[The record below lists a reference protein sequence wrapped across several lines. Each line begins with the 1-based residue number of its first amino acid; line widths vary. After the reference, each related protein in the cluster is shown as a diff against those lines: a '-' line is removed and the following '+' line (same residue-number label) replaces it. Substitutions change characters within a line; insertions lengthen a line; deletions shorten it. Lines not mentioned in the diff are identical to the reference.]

1 MFIRVFILV
10 YIMVFFV
17 LVFYEELLKVGLF
30 GVGVN
35 FLKGINVFVSIEI
48 GMLER
53 YIYVVFNGEFVKR
66 EEVEIIYYVVEKFVF
81 KDFFGEV
88 EVWQYFDF
96 FNGYGFGNSVGG
108 VFGMVLVLSYV
119 FGGMWFRV
127 VQFVYE
133 VEVKYKG
140 GFGDVIGQFVGG
152 IEVRIKL
159 GGFGIGVID
168 NLFFED
174 YKVFV
179 VFLGRL
185 FIREVFDGDV
195 VKVIEVEGR
204 KVFEEFLKE
213 LKLERMMVLVR
224 NFVEKIGF
232 FLGEFFEIVR
242 EFDKVLK
249 NLSLMIM
256 FGKGFFVFVRDE
268 EVEKVKQLLSDMN
281 FFYDIV
287 EIYIERLKVGCWVG
301 QFVIFL
307 FFLLYFIWW

>member
-1 MFIRVFILV
+1 M
-10 YIMVFFV
+10 
-17 LVFYEELLKVGLF
+17 
-30 GVGVN
+30 
-35 FLKGINVFVSIEI
+35 
-48 GMLER
+48 
-53 YIYVVFNGEFVKR
+53 
-66 EEVEIIYYVVEKFVF
+66 
-81 KDFFGEV
+81 
-88 EVWQYFDF
+88 
-96 FNGYGFGNSVGG
+96 
-108 VFGMVLVLSYV
+108 
-119 FGGMWFRV
+119 
-127 VQFVYE
+127 
-133 VEVKYKG
+133 
-140 GFGDVIGQFVGG
+140 
-152 IEVRIKL
+152 RIKL

-268 EVEKVKQLLSDMN
+268 EVEKVK
-281 FFYDIV
+281 
-287 EIYIERLKVGCWVG
+287 
-301 QFVIFL
+301 
-307 FFLLYFIWW
+307 